1 VRLARE
7 APADNIRQST
17 ASLKDRI
24 ACNILDASKADRIGK
39 VAVIHGAGE
48 GLDLGVGETD
58 KAISI
63 SLRYW
68 PLTCPWLASL
78 LGTLI
83 GVGHSFGQCLIAFS
97 SPTCRLPFAVLP
109 SAIASS

>member
-1 VRLARE
+1 VRLTGE
-7 APADNIRQST
+7 APADNIRQYT
-17 ASLKDRI
+17 ASLKERI
-24 ACNILDASKADRIGK
+24 ACNILDPSKADRIGK
-39 VAVIHGAGE
+39 VPVIHGAGKW
-48 GLDLGVGETD
+48 LDLGVGDAD

-83 GVGHSFGQCLIAFS
+83 GVGHSVGDLCGNGE
-97 SPTCRLPFAVLP
+97 
-109 SAIASS
+109 SADT

>member
-7 APADNIRQST
+7 ATADNIREYT
-17 ASLKDRI
+17 ASLKERI
-24 ACNILDASKADRIGK
+24 ACNILDSAKADASGK

-48 GLDLGVGETD
+48 GLNLGVGDAD

-68 PLTCPWLASL
+68 PLNCPWLASL

-83 GVGHSFGQCLIAFS
+83 GVGHSVGDLCGEGE
-97 SPTCRLPFAVLP
+97 
-109 SAIASS
+109 SADA